1 VEQAVPAV
9 TTKDAPVARSR
20 RASKAAA
27 PAQSEGQATRDRVMD
42 AALASILE
50 RGFYRASTN
59 EIARRAGVTWG
70 VIQHHFGTREAL
82 MVAVLRRRVMQFTDS
97 AAQIEL
103 LAAPGEPRLREL
115 FDILADNYGDPEYLA
130 WLQILINLRHD
141 PECSPEIGEVL
152 GSALRGAE
160 HHLGRLIRQAL
171 GPAGED
177 ADFRTLVFSTMRGL
191 SLSELLLEFPPGM
204 SIPGVDAPGFRR
216 QRDLLVRALVGLA
229 ADRGLSLGADEQP

>member
-1 VEQAVPAV
+1 
-9 TTKDAPVARSR
+9 
-20 RASKAAA
+20 
-27 PAQSEGQATRDRVMD
+27 MD

-82 MVAVLRRRVMQFTDS
+82 MVAVLRRRATQFTES

-103 LAAPGEPRLREL
+103 LAEPGEPRLREL
-115 FDILADNYGDPEYLA
+115 FDILAENYGDPEYLA

-141 PECSPEIGEVL
+141 PECSPEIGEML
-152 GSALRGAE
+152 GETLRGAD
-160 HHLGRLIRQAL
+160 HHVGRLIRQAL

-177 ADFRTLVFSTMRGL
+177 SDFRLLVFSTMRGL

-204 SIPGVDAPGFRR
+204 SIPGVDAPGFLR
-216 QRDLLVRALVGLA
+216 QRDLLVEALVGLA
-229 ADRGLSLGADEQP
+229 AVKGLSLHD